1 MRLRTIALA
10 FALALLGAC
19 AGDDNK
25 GPPLTTVSGTV
36 AADAALAGYSVSVF
50 TPTESPNQG
59 AYVATGTT
67 GPDGRFSATS
77 YLGTLRPFVIGA
89 GAPFAPNRTTVDERQ
104 YKYRSLN
111 SISHRGGDVN
121 VTPLTELLVARLLNR
136 RPSSND
142 FLPLALQ
149 TRTEADVSAARQQVV
164 AYLLNRPS
172 RDDGNA
178 TSPVDVSAVTD
189 FASMPVTAVPG
200 DPHFDALKR
209 IHDSLMDSENVQGVD
224 EHMLF
229 GNDPPADLLAMLTLD
244 FMANCTVQGP
254 NNGTGPS
261 GPTRIVL
268 DQRAITLGSAELAFQ
283 TGDQLRIEGN
293 ALSGTYSWVFNSTSG
308 QANASL
314 TIVTGRLTSVAALFS
329 KCIPQSEVSLSGKHP
344 SVFGLIGLLS
354 QSLGLSREFQC
365 AGPVT
370 YPGFL
375 AAPDSNFLFFDQ
387 KGAVRINGLSS
398 PSLHLPSMA
407 EFSIQAPLVVVAG
420 QVSPIR
426 LASFTASYAVT
437 LADFGAFEVR
447 LTDTG
452 QITGLSLTNAH
463 SHQAQHCGI

>member
-1 MRLRTIALA
+1 
-10 FALALLGAC
+10 
-19 AGDDNK
+19 
-25 GPPLTTVSGTV
+25 
-36 AADAALAGYSVSVF
+36 
-50 TPTESPNQG
+50 
-59 AYVATGTT
+59 
-67 GPDGRFSATS
+67 
-77 YLGTLRPFVIGA
+77 
-89 GAPFAPNRTTVDERQ
+89 
-104 YKYRSLN
+104 
-111 SISHRGGDVN
+111 
-121 VTPLTELLVARLLNR
+121 
-136 RPSSND
+136 
-142 FLPLALQ
+142 
-149 TRTEADVSAARQQVV
+149 
-164 AYLLNRPS
+164 
-172 RDDGNA
+172 
-178 TSPVDVSAVTD
+178 
-189 FASMPVTAVPG
+189 
-200 DPHFDALKR
+200 
-209 IHDSLMDSENVQGVD
+209 
-224 EHMLF
+224 
-229 GNDPPADLLAMLTLD
+229 
-244 FMANCTVQGP
+244 MANCTVQGP

-268 DQRAITLGSAELAFQ
+268 DRRAITLGSVELAFQ